1 MRALQPD
8 LSVADLLLNTVAL
21 EFIISIDELMFDAL
35 APAKA
40 KQIVAS
46 LKPVKVKMLPSW
58 KGLDIL
64 MNLEGV
70 VGGRS
75 TGRSACGRAGRNVRR
90 RPRVRGHP
98 RRGTQGPL
106 NTRPCRMR
114 ENMRGVRGMRGIQAP
129 PKTIASDE
137 SRNFNRASDDRV
149 ARLTPP
155 PRWFPSDGSGRMGV
169 SGHRQQQ
176 RNQQPQLPGRLPV
189 EPYATD
195 GTNTRRGA

>member
-64 MNLEGV
+64 MVLHDPLPPSTPDTSKSRKGNP
-70 VGGRS
+70 RS
-75 TGRSACGRAGRNVRR
+75 
-90 RPRVRGHP
+90 
-98 RRGTQGPL
+98 
-106 NTRPCRMR
+106 
-114 ENMRGVRGMRGIQAP
+114 
-129 PKTIASDE
+129 
-137 SRNFNRASDDRV
+137 
-149 ARLTPP
+149 
-155 PRWFPSDGSGRMGV
+155 
-169 SGHRQQQ
+169 
-176 RNQQPQLPGRLPV
+176 
-189 EPYATD
+189 
-195 GTNTRRGA
+195 